1 MQLTFDIPEKDL
13 VEFGKETIQQEIHK
27 MLRWLKIKQSFKK
40 ISGGLTQLDE
50 KSYYQ
55 KLEKIREKAWN
66 EYKKD
71 LSSPSNSDLIGTN
84 RRGV

>member
-27 MLRWLKIKQSFKK
+27 MLKWLKIKQSFKK
-40 ISGGLTQLDE
+40 ISEGLKQIDE
-50 KSYYQ
+50 KSYYR
-55 KLEKIREKAWN
+55 KLEKIRETTWD

-71 LSSPSNSDLIGTN
+71 LKL
-84 RRGV
+84 